1 MAMFIDDIVV
11 RVKAGNGG
19 AGCVAFHREAFI
31 PKGGP
36 SGGNGGRG
44 GSVVLEATDDLNSL
58 VQQFYQPWLVAKNGL
73 PGKGK
78 KMEGRSG
85 KDLVVMVPCGTRVW
99 RIEKRTVLSEDKAS
113 PESVLPQELIAG
125 SQSDADFGN
134 VGMQDDSSPISDP
147 AEDSDSETEMDELD
161 DDLDFDDIDEDDS
174 DDADDADESGE
185 EMTEE
190 EVALIREIGGRGAVV
205 RQLDRGGLR
214 AIEINLE
221 ELPEEDEDLKKSK
234 FEKVEVFE
242 IDMLVVGQRHILC
255 KGGRGGLGNKNFASA
270 KRQAPKFAQ
279 PGEEGE
285 EGDFRFELML
295 IADVGLVGFPNAGK
309 STLLSAVSAATPKI
323 ADYPFT
329 TLSPNVGVVEYA
341 DFERITVCDIPGLIE
356 GAHKNVGLGHEFLR
370 HIQRCR
376 VLAII
381 VDMAG
386 IDGRLPWEDYQ
397 HLIQE
402 LSLYDGHLLEKKQIL
417 IANKMDEPAAKEN
430 LVPFRE
436 NLGISPDIEIAAAY
450 DVGLAELKELLRLKV
465 KNCEADQ

>member
-1 MAMFIDDIVV
+1 MA
-11 RVKAGNGG
+11 
-19 AGCVAFHREAFI
+19 
-31 PKGGP
+31 
-36 SGGNGGRG
+36 
-44 GSVVLEATDDLNSL
+44 L
-58 VQQFYQPWLVAKNGL
+58 V
-73 PGKGK
+73 
-78 KMEGRSG
+78 
-85 KDLVVMVPCGTRVW
+85 
-99 RIEKRTVLSEDKAS
+99 
-113 PESVLPQELIAG
+113 
-125 SQSDADFGN
+125 
-134 VGMQDDSSPISDP
+134 
-147 AEDSDSETEMDELD
+147 
-161 DDLDFDDIDEDDS
+161 
-174 DDADDADESGE
+174 
-185 EMTEE
+185 
-190 EVALIREIGGRGAVV
+190 REIGGRGAVV

-221 ELPEEDEDLKKSK
+221 ELPEEDEDLKKSR

-242 IDMLVVGQRHILC
+242 IDMLVPGQRHILC

-329 TLSPNVGVVEYA
+329 TLSPNVGVVDYP

-386 IDGRLPWEDYQ
+386 IDGRLPWEDYE

-417 IANKMDEPAAKEN
+417 IANKMDEPAAREN
-430 LVPFRE
+430 LPAFHQH
-436 NLGISPDIEIAAAY
+436 LGISPDIEIAAAY
-450 DVGLAELKELLRLKV
+450 DLGLAELKELLRLKV
-465 KNCEADQ
+465 KTCEADQ